1 MPRRNN
7 ERRAA
12 KRQHEGEDE
21 ATTSK
26 RINVESP
33 LHPALKPKAGNLA
46 ANRLTALRKRLCD
59 TLAPASE
66 KPAKPFQGTSSSVCA
81 GGTISPK
88 EQFTKYPLE
97 TAIKRLENSR
107 RKLNGTV
114 IVIDDSPSP
123 AKDKHKAQFDSPQGF
138 IVLSEAEDSVR
149 NETPLVS
156 ANERLRKFRSNSL
169 SLSPTS
175 SSKTLTPDSG
185 EKLNSSVVYVK
196 TSRATIIPKA
206 NLFKSP
212 KHADVVNGRA
222 TDVERLQKTP
232 AKSLANV
239 PRIAENECPG
249 MANLIP
255 KKSPITEM
263 GSSPMGNRRAAI
275 KNEIGAGSSTGK
287 TVKSSLADR
296 LAKIRDS
303 KAPIERAS
311 ATVNEDT
318 SKDVLKCTSI
328 SRAALVE
335 EWMDSAP
342 PTACCNEFMS
352 DSLEVHLNDT
362 ILGRSELLSESRADE
377 SMDWDE
383 IPEPSNTP
391 MAPKAL
397 PDEAKRNII
406 CLVTDTNVFMHD
418 LPKVQELLNFKIVGS
433 QKLIIYIP
441 WMVLKELDHFKDN
454 SSRNS
459 SMKSQALTAQKLIN
473 SALLEPNSKVVGQ
486 SVNDVCQQMDLGK
499 DPDDKILACCLQ
511 AKTKY
516 TTVVLL
522 SNDINLRNKALTNDL
537 KTYSPRELVAKL
549 KCNKFVKI
557 KVKLQGLL
565 SQIVFQ
571 CCKEVY
577 GDACSKMEMLA
588 NCPWS
593 FEGCLRRFRR
603 YWDSVFKELLLKH
616 CLKTVE
622 ELIRITDR
630 GDVADSNS
638 SEFDRFKSKIKE
650 LLFFLQ
656 DIEKYNAA
664 AKKMRVEMDNIGEDD
679 CIL

>member
-222 TDVERLQKTP
+222 TDVEV
-232 AKSLANV
+232 S
-239 PRIAENECPG
+239 
-249 MANLIP
+249 
-255 KKSPITEM
+255 
-263 GSSPMGNRRAAI
+263 
-275 KNEIGAGSSTGK
+275 
-287 TVKSSLADR
+287 
-296 LAKIRDS
+296 
-303 KAPIERAS
+303 
-311 ATVNEDT
+311 
-318 SKDVLKCTSI
+318 
-328 SRAALVE
+328 
-335 EWMDSAP
+335 
-342 PTACCNEFMS
+342 
-352 DSLEVHLNDT
+352 
-362 ILGRSELLSESRADE
+362 
-377 SMDWDE
+377 
-383 IPEPSNTP
+383 
-391 MAPKAL
+391 
-397 PDEAKRNII
+397 RNIE
-406 CLVTDTNVFMHD
+406 TNLF
-418 LPKVQELLNFKIVGS
+418 LNGMPFS
-433 QKLIIYIP
+433 Q
-441 WMVLKELDHFKDN
+441 N
-454 SSRNS
+454 
-459 SMKSQALTAQKLIN
+459 
-473 SALLEPNSKVVGQ
+473 
-486 SVNDVCQQMDLGK
+486 
-499 DPDDKILACCLQ
+499 
-511 AKTKY
+511 
-516 TTVVLL
+516 
-522 SNDINLRNKALTNDL
+522 
-537 KTYSPRELVAKL
+537 
-549 KCNKFVKI
+549 
-557 KVKLQGLL
+557 
-565 SQIVFQ
+565 
-571 CCKEVY
+571 
-577 GDACSKMEMLA
+577 
-588 NCPWS
+588 
-593 FEGCLRRFRR
+593 
-603 YWDSVFKELLLKH
+603 
-616 CLKTVE
+616 
-622 ELIRITDR
+622 
-630 GDVADSNS
+630 
-638 SEFDRFKSKIKE
+638 
-650 LLFFLQ
+650 
-656 DIEKYNAA
+656 
-664 AKKMRVEMDNIGEDD
+664 
-679 CIL
+679 